1 MARLPV
7 LRWRGGVGR
16 ASKMRRIMKT
26 VLKLLL
32 LAVAALALSAVLVV
46 WLALNDRPLVDRD
59 SAMTATD
66 VARVR
71 DLVSAADPR
80 KHPQEGEVI
89 RTFHADGHDLDLVLH
104 DASRRLLHGAGRVV
118 LADQSARVQLSVQ
131 WPRSPFGHWL
141 NVEAQ
146 VRQTAGWPELERLQI
161 GRVPVPAG
169 LARWLLVQV
178 AAHYGAT
185 EQVQTVMGMVQRVTL
200 QPAEIVL
207 DYVWRPEGLR
217 TVMLPPGDQQ
227 RLRAYVD
234 RLVPLVR
241 KAQDTVPLA
250 ALLPPMF
257 ELARQ
262 RTDAAGSTDEVAA
275 QENRAALIAL
285 ALYATGQSP
294 SRFVQDAKQWAHPVP
309 HPVLLR
315 GREDF
320 SMHFLISAVLAAEG
334 GGRLAD
340 AIGLYKEISDSR
352 GGSGFSF
359 NDIAADRAGTR
370 FGQIATHSARHL
382 QAELAKG
389 VTDEDF
395 MPGVADLPEFLSEAE
410 FKATYG
416 EIGAP
421 AYERMKAEIERRVA
435 SRPLLR

>member
-1 MARLPV
+1 
-7 LRWRGGVGR
+7 
-16 ASKMRRIMKT
+16 MRRIMKT

-32 LAVAALALSAVLVV
+32 CAVAALVLSAVLIV
-46 WLALNDRPLVDRD
+46 WLALHDRPLVQRD
-59 SAMTATD
+59 SAMTAAD
-66 VARVR
+66 IARVR
-71 DLVSAADPR
+71 DLLSAADPR
-80 KHPQEGEVI
+80 KHPQEGEAV
-89 RTFHADGHDLDLVLH
+89 RTFHADGRDLDLILH

-118 LADQSARVQLSVQ
+118 LEEQAARVQLSVR
-131 WPRSPFGHWL
+131 WPRSPFGPWF
-141 NVEAQ
+141 NVEAR
-146 VRQTAGWPELERLQI
+146 VRQTPGWPALEGLQI

-169 LARWLLVQV
+169 LARWLLVQGV
-178 AAHYGAT
+178 AHYGAT

-217 TVMLPPGDQQ
+217 TVILSPVDQQ

-241 KAQDTVPLA
+241 KAQGTVPLA

-257 ELARQ
+257 ELARV
-262 RTDAAGSTDEVAA
+262 RAAAAGGGSDEVSA

-294 SRFVQDAKQWAHPVP
+294 SRFVQDARQWAQPAP
-309 HPVLLR
+309 HAVLLR

-320 SMHFLISAVLAAEG
+320 SMHFLVSAVLAAEG

-370 FGQIATHSARHL
+370 FGQIAVRDPKRL
-382 QAELAKG
+382 QAELSRG

-416 EIGAP
+416 DTGSP

>member
-1 MARLPV
+1 
-7 LRWRGGVGR
+7 
-16 ASKMRRIMKT
+16 MRRIMKT

-32 LAVAALALSAVLVV
+32 FTVAALLLSAVLIV
-46 WLALNDRPLVDRD
+46 WLALHDRPLVQRD
-59 SAMTATD
+59 SAMTAAD

-71 DLVSAADPR
+71 DLLGAADPR
-80 KHPQEGEVI
+80 KHPQEGEVV
-89 RTFHADGHDLDLVLH
+89 RTFHADGRDLDLVLH

-131 WPRSPFGHWL
+131 WPRSPFGQWL
-141 NVEAQ
+141 NVEAP

-169 LARWLLVQV
+169 LARWLLVQAV
-178 AAHYGAT
+178 AHYGAT

-217 TVMLPPGDQQ
+217 TVMLPPSDQQ

-241 KAQDTVPLA
+241 KSHGSVPLA

-257 ELARQ
+257 ELARV
-262 RTDAAGSTDEVAA
+262 RADAAGGSGESAA

-294 SRFVQDAKQWAHPVP
+294 SRFVQDARQWAQPVP
-309 HPVLLR
+309 HAVLLR

-320 SMHFLISAVLAAEG
+320 SMHFLVSAVLAAEG

-340 AIGLYKEISDSR
+340 AIGLSKEISDSR

-370 FGQIATHSARHL
+370 FGQIAARDPKRL
-382 QAELAKG
+382 QAELSKG

-410 FKATYG
+410 FLATYG
-416 EIGAP
+416 GIGAP
-421 AYERMKAEIERRVA
+421 AYERMQAEIERRVA
-435 SRPLLR
+435 SRPLLH

>member
-1 MARLPV
+1 
-7 LRWRGGVGR
+7 
-16 ASKMRRIMKT
+16 MRRIMKT

-32 LAVAALALSAVLVV
+32 CTVAALLLSAVLMV
-46 WLALNDRPLVDRD
+46 WLALNDRPLVQRD
-59 SAMTATD
+59 SAMTAAD
-66 VARVR
+66 VTRVR
-71 DLVSAADPR
+71 DLLSAADPR
-80 KHPQEGEVI
+80 KHPQEGQAV

-146 VRQTAGWPELERLQI
+146 LHQTPGWPALERLQI
-161 GRVPVPAG
+161 GRVPVPVG
-169 LARWLLVQV
+169 LARWLLMQGV
-178 AAHYGAT
+178 AHYGAT
-185 EQVQTVMGMVQRVTL
+185 EQVQTVVGMVQRVTL

-207 DYVWRPEGLR
+207 DYVWRPDGLR
-217 TVMLPPGDQQ
+217 TVMLAPTDQQ
-227 RLRAYVD
+227 RLRAYVE

-241 KAQDTVPLA
+241 KVHSPVPLA
-250 ALLPPMF
+250 ALLSPMF
-257 ELARQ
+257 ELARV
-262 RTDAAGSTDEVAA
+262 RADAAGGSDEVAA
-275 QENRAALIAL
+275 QENRSALIAL

-294 SRFVQDAKQWAHPVP
+294 SRFVQDARKWSQPAQHA
-309 HPVLLR
+309 VLLR

-320 SMHFLISAVLAAEG
+320 AMHFLVSAVLAAEG

-370 FGQIATHSARHL
+370 FGQIAARDPKRL
-382 QAELAKG
+382 QADLSKG

-416 EIGAP
+416 DIGAP
-421 AYERMKAEIERRVA
+421 AYERMQAEIERRVA

>member
-1 MARLPV
+1 
-7 LRWRGGVGR
+7 
-16 ASKMRRIMKT
+16 MRRIMKT

-32 LAVAALALSAVLVV
+32 FTVAATLLSAVLIV
-46 WLALNDRPLVDRD
+46 WLAMHDRALVVRD
-59 SAMTATD
+59 SAMTAAD

-71 DLVSAADPR
+71 DLLGAADPR
-80 KHPQEGEVI
+80 KHPQEGEVV
-89 RTFHADGHDLDLVLH
+89 RTFHADGHDLDLVVH
-104 DASRRLLHGAGRVV
+104 DAARRLLHGAGRVV
-118 LADQSARVQLSVQ
+118 LEDQAARVQLSLQV
-131 WPRSPFGHWL
+131 PRSPFGHWL
-141 NVEAQ
+141 NIEAR
-146 VRQTAGWPELERLQI
+146 VHQTAGWPTLERLQI
-161 GRVPVPAG
+161 GRLPVPTG
-169 LARWLLVQV
+169 LARWLLVQGL
-178 AAHYGAT
+178 AHYQLT
-185 EQVQTVMGMVQRVTL
+185 DPVQTVMGMVQRVTL

-217 TVMLPPGDQQ
+217 AVMLPPADQQ

-234 RLVPLVR
+234 RLAPLVH
-241 KAQDTVPLA
+241 AAHGAVPLA
-250 ALLPPMF
+250 GLLPPMF
-257 ELARQ
+257 ELARV
-262 RTDAAGSTDEVAA
+262 RATAAGGDEATAA
-275 QENRAALIAL
+275 LENRTALIAL

-294 SRFVQDAKQWAHPVP
+294 SRFVQEARGWAQPVP

-320 SMHFLISAVLAAEG
+320 SMHFLVSAVLAAEG

-370 FGQIATHSARHL
+370 FGQIAVNDPKRL
-382 QAELAKG
+382 QAELSKG

-416 EIGAP
+416 GVGAP
-421 AYERMKAEIERRVA
+421 AYERMKADIERRVA
-435 SRPLLR
+435 SRPLLH

>member
-1 MARLPV
+1 MATLPV
-7 LRWRGGVGR
+7 SAWGGRGRR

-32 LAVAALALSAVLVV
+32 CTVAALLLSAVLMV
-46 WLALNDRPLVDRD
+46 WLALNDRPLVQRD
-59 SAMTATD
+59 SAMTAAD
-66 VARVR
+66 VTRVR
-71 DLVSAADPR
+71 DLLSAADPR
-80 KHPQEGEVI
+80 KHPQEGQAV
-89 RTFHADGHDLDLVLH
+89 RTFRADGHDLDLVLH

-146 VRQTAGWPELERLQI
+146 VRQTPGWPALERLQI

-169 LARWLLVQV
+169 LARWLLVQGV
-178 AAHYGAT
+178 AHYGAT
-185 EQVQTVMGMVQRVTL
+185 EQVQTVVGMVQRVTL

-207 DYVWRPEGLR
+207 DYVWRPDGLR
-217 TVMLPPGDQQ
+217 TVMLAPTDQQ
-227 RLRAYVD
+227 RLRAYVE
-234 RLVPLVR
+234 RLVPLVH
-241 KAQDTVPLA
+241 KAHGTVPLA

-257 ELARQ
+257 ELARV
-262 RTDAAGSTDEVAA
+262 RADAAGGSDEVAA
-275 QENRAALIAL
+275 QENRSALIAL

-294 SRFVQDAKQWAHPVP
+294 SRFVQDARKWTQPAQHA
-309 HPVLLR
+309 VLLR

-320 SMHFLISAVLAAEG
+320 AMHFLVSAVLAAEG

-370 FGQIATHSARHL
+370 FGQIAARDPKRL
-382 QAELAKG
+382 QADLSKG

-421 AYERMKAEIERRVA
+421 AYERMQAEIERRVA
-435 SRPLLR
+435 SRPLLH

>member
-1 MARLPV
+1 
-7 LRWRGGVGR
+7 
-16 ASKMRRIMKT
+16 MKT

-32 LAVAALALSAVLVV
+32 CTVAALLLSAVLMV
-46 WLALNDRPLVDRD
+46 WLALNDRPLVQRD
-59 SAMTATD
+59 SAMTAAD
-66 VARVR
+66 VTRVR
-71 DLVSAADPR
+71 DLLSAADPR
-80 KHPQEGEVI
+80 KHPQEGQAV
-89 RTFHADGHDLDLVLH
+89 RTFRADGHDLDLVLH

-146 VRQTAGWPELERLQI
+146 VRQTPGWPALERLQI

-169 LARWLLVQV
+169 LARWLLVQGV
-178 AAHYGAT
+178 AHYGAT
-185 EQVQTVMGMVQRVTL
+185 EQVQTVVGMVQRVTL

-207 DYVWRPEGLR
+207 DYVWRPDGLR
-217 TVMLPPGDQQ
+217 TVMLAPTDQQ
-227 RLRAYVD
+227 RLRAYVE
-234 RLVPLVR
+234 RLVPLVH
-241 KAQDTVPLA
+241 KAHGTVPLA

-257 ELARQ
+257 ELARV
-262 RTDAAGSTDEVAA
+262 RADAAGGSDEVAA
-275 QENRAALIAL
+275 QENRSALIAL

-294 SRFVQDAKQWAHPVP
+294 SRFVQDARKWTQPAQHA
-309 HPVLLR
+309 VLLR

-320 SMHFLISAVLAAEG
+320 AMHFLVSAVLAAEG

-370 FGQIATHSARHL
+370 FGQIAARDPKRL
-382 QAELAKG
+382 QADLSKG

-421 AYERMKAEIERRVA
+421 AYERMQAEIERRVA
-435 SRPLLR
+435 SRPLLH

>member
-1 MARLPV
+1 
-7 LRWRGGVGR
+7 
-16 ASKMRRIMKT
+16 MRRIMKT

-32 LAVAALALSAVLVV
+32 LVVATLLLSVVLIA
-46 WLALNDRPLVDRD
+46 WLALNDRPLVQRD
-59 SAMTATD
+59 SAMTPAD

-71 DLVSAADPR
+71 DLLSAADPR
-80 KHPQEGEVI
+80 KHPLQGDAV
-89 RTFHADGHDLDLVLH
+89 RTFHADGHDLDLILNDV
-104 DASRRLLHGAGRVV
+104 SRRLLHGAGRVV
-118 LADQSARVQLSVQ
+118 LGAGTAQVQLSLNL
-131 WPRSPFGHWL
+131 PRSLLGRWF

-146 VRQTAGWPELERLQI
+146 VRETPGWPSLERLQV
-161 GRVPVPAG
+161 GRVLVPAG
-169 LARWLLVQV
+169 LARWVLLRGIE
-178 AAHYGAT
+178 HYDAT
-185 EQVQTVMGMVQRVTL
+185 EQVQTVMGMVQRVSL
-200 QPAEIVL
+200 QPTEIVL

-217 TVMLPPGDQQ
+217 TVIMPPADQQ

-234 RLVPLVR
+234 RLVPLV
-241 KAQDTVPLA
+241 KSAQASVPLA
-250 ALLPPMF
+250 GLLPPMF
-257 ELARQ
+257 ELARV
-262 RTDAAGSTDEVAA
+262 RAAALGGDDQVAA

-294 SRFVQDAKQWAHPVP
+294 ARFVQDAHQWAHPVP
-309 HPVLLR
+309 HAVVLR

-320 SMHFLISAVLAAEG
+320 SMHFLVSAVLAAEG

-370 FGQIATHSARHL
+370 FGQIAVRDPLRL
-382 QAELAKG
+382 QAELSKG
-389 VTDEDF
+389 LTDEDF

-416 EIGAP
+416 GVGAP

>member
-1 MARLPV
+1 
-7 LRWRGGVGR
+7 
-16 ASKMRRIMKT
+16 MRRIMKT

-32 LAVAALALSAVLVV
+32 LTVAALVLSAVLIV
-46 WLALNDRPLVDRD
+46 WLALHDRALVVRD
-59 SAMTATD
+59 SAMTPAD
-66 VARVR
+66 IVRVR
-71 DLVSAADPR
+71 DLLSAADPR
-80 KHPQEGEVI
+80 KHPQEGEAV
-89 RTFHADGHDLDLVLH
+89 RTFHAGGRDLDLVLH

-118 LADQSARVQLSVQ
+118 LEDQAARVQFSLQV
-131 WPRSPFGHWL
+131 PHSPFGQWL
-141 NVEAQ
+141 NVEAR
-146 VRQTAGWPELERLQI
+146 VRQTVGWPVLEQLQI
-161 GRVPVPAG
+161 GRLPVPTG
-169 LARWLLVQV
+169 LARWLLVQGL
-178 AAHYGAT
+178 AHYQLT
-185 EQVQTVMGMVQRVTL
+185 EPVQTVMGMVQQVTL

-217 TVMLPPGDQQ
+217 TVMLPPADQQ

-241 KAQDTVPLA
+241 LSREAVPLA
-250 ALLPPMF
+250 GLLPPIF
-257 ELARQ
+257 ELARV
-262 RTDAAGSTDEVAA
+262 RAAAAGGDDAAAA
-275 QENRAALIAL
+275 LENRTALIAL

-294 SRFVQDAKQWAHPVP
+294 SRFVQEARGWAQPVP
-309 HPVLLR
+309 RPVLLR

-320 SMHFLISAVLAAEG
+320 SMHFLVSAVLAAEG

-370 FGQIATHSARHL
+370 FGQIAANDPKRL
-382 QAELAKG
+382 QAELSKG

-416 EIGAP
+416 GVGAP
-421 AYERMKAEIERRVA
+421 AYERMKADIERRVA